1 LAHGFGARQ
10 WAERWARGA
19 IPGVINERL
28 PYGYYHAADEGC
40 VVEYSQDGDEGRVVE
55 IVRLSLRHALGFD
68 LIHAWRNRK
77 GILGAD
83 VIWTHTELEHL
94 AVLMLLQLISPP
106 TRPRLIAQSVWLF
119 DRWHK
124 LSGPKRWL
132 YRRLLEQADVLT
144 VQSPD
149 NLKIVRELFPRKQSD
164 LVLFGINLELMV
176 SPVSRPN
183 NCPVRVISLGS
194 DMHRDWQ
201 TLIESVK
208 DWDRCEVRIASR
220 HISSELIAGMSN
232 VAIVQPKSA
241 HEVSEL
247 YSWAD
252 LVVVSLKPN
261 LHASGL
267 TVIGEAVALGVP
279 VICTD
284 TGGLRA
290 YFSDSELSYVP
301 PGEPMALRRA
311 IEQLGGQSDLR
322 FSMARRAQAHMQRAD
337 LSSRSRARRLYQLSK
352 AAPSAR
358 RGADQLPL

>member
-1 LAHGFGARQ
+1 MGRALGYGSDS
-10 WAERWARGA
+10 
-19 IPGVINERL
+19 GVVNERL

-40 VVEYSQDGDEGRVVE
+40 VVEYSQDGDESRLLEVL
-55 IVRLSLRHALGFD
+55 RLSLRQALGFD
-68 LIHAWRNRK
+68 LMHAWRNRK

-94 AVLMLLQLISPP
+94 AVLVLLRLISAP
-106 TRPRLIAQSVWLF
+106 TRPRLIAQSLWLF

-124 LSGPKRWL
+124 LSPPKRWL
-132 YRRLLEQADVLT
+132 YLRLLEQADVLT

-149 NLKIVRELFPRKQSD
+149 NLKILRELFPRKQSD
-164 LVLFGINLELMV
+164 LVQFGINLDSMV
-176 SPVSRPN
+176 PPVSRPN
-183 NCPVRVISLGS
+183 HCPVRVVSLGS

-220 HISSELIAGMSN
+220 YIPSESVAGMNN
-232 VAIVQPKSA
+232 VVILQPRSA
-241 HEVSEL
+241 QEVSEL

-261 LHASGL
+261 LHDSGL
-267 TVIGEAVALGVP
+267 TVIAEVMAFGVP

-301 PGEPMALRRA
+301 PCDPSPCG
-311 IEQLGGQSDLR
+311 
-322 FSMARRAQAHMQRAD
+322 ARSNNWAAKATCA
-337 LSSRSRARRLYQLSK
+337 SR
-352 AAPSAR
+352 
-358 RGADQLPL
+358 